1 MHDEK
6 IVDPLAM
13 SLFGVVRDLPADERR
28 ALLIMIDGRLHGVRG
43 ERAHSTE
50 QAGPHGGWG
59 KRRTA
64 PKRRG
69 RPRLKGS
76 PPSMTYA
83 ANSPGRS
90 SVCAAGTSTSSTASR
105 GTSTTG
111 NSPHTWQEP
120 SDDEILEEM
129 RRCAHDL
136 GPEFGHDEY
145 RMWALA
151 QQVANPD
158 RPAMLIDSSDLIGRF
173 GSYPR
178 ARIAAGL
185 EQVPRRLVE
194 KDNEGSFIACVS
206 AVQAAAG
213 DIGRTRILSAS
224 EYMQWRSAH
233 LEDKRRGR
241 ALAPPPE
248 WEIISDRFGTW
259 PRALSAAGLISP
271 REAADYHGGEDEQ
284 VSDAH
289 IARWLCVAAT
299 ELGPDMAI
307 DGYVKWRQKQI
318 HDPKAGYSPSEHDVQ
333 ERFGGWDA
341 AVQTTDAALKTSDPF
356 ERIMW
361 ILCARNI
368 GR

>member
-50 QAGPHGGWG
+50 QTISRGGG
-59 KRRTA
+59 SQRRTA
-64 PKRRG
+64 SKRRDKPG
-69 RPRLKGS
+69 LKGR
-76 PPSMTYA
+76 PPSMRYA
-83 ANSPGRS
+83 ANGPDRS
-90 SVCAAGTSTSSTASR
+90 SVRAAGTSTSSTASR
-105 GTSTTG
+105 GKPTTG
-111 NSPHTWQEP
+111 NLPHTWQVP

-136 GPEFGHDEY
+136 GPEFGYDEY

-158 RPAMLIDSSDLIGRF
+158 RPATLIDASDLIGRF

-185 EQVPRRLVE
+185 ERVPRRLVE
-194 KDNEGSFIACVS
+194 KDDGGSFVACVS

-248 WEIISDRFGTW
+248 WEIIGDRFGTW

-299 ELGPDMAI
+299 ELGPDMAK
-307 DGYVKWRQKQI
+307 DGYGKWRQKQI
-318 HDPKAGYSPSEHDVQ
+318 HDPKAGYPPSLYDVQ
-333 ERFGGWDA
+333 ELFGAWDA
-341 AVQTTDAALKTSDPF
+341 AVQATDAALKTSDPF
-356 ERIMW
+356 EYIMG
-361 ILCARNI
+361 ILHARNI